1 MREQVKD
8 FDGQYSGICRYCGQI
23 RVFAELLPGE
33 DADGTATRLCDCK
46 EGRAYDLVRREAEDA
61 EERREKEL
69 RDANEKIEFAF
80 GPGAE
85 ERFGIAMP
93 IMNAHARGHLH
104 DLVARIYDEQIE
116 SITLSAD
123 GIKATMR
130 KTSKGYIRIQRKDA
144 QEIALEVIT

>member
-1 MREQVKD
+1 MDNTAEFAATADK
-8 FDGQYSGICRYCGQI
+8 SGFSQNCFRARMPTERQRAFATAKRGERMILCGGK
-23 RVFAELLPGE
+23 RKTRRNAE
-33 DADGTATRLCDCK
+33 K
-46 EGRAYDLVRREAEDA
+46 RRC
-61 EERREKEL
+61 